1 MKRTKS
7 GRVMTLLG
15 VAFAMSAL
23 VAVSSPVA
31 ADGAAEVQREGDC
44 SGNADWRLEVER
56 EDGGL
61 QVDLRIR
68 QDDQPGQVWDIRI
81 KQNGERF
88 FRADRTTN
96 EDGEIRI
103 RRQRPNTAGDDRFFF
118 KAIGPNG
125 QTCAGGL
132 TI

>member
-7 GRVMTLLG
+7 GRVVTLLG
-15 VAFAMSAL
+15 ATLGLSAL
-23 VAVSSPVA
+23 LAVSAPVA
-31 ADGAAEVQREGDC
+31 AGDPGEVQRQGDC
-44 SGNADWRLEVER
+44 SGNADWRLEVEP

-68 QDDQPGQVWDIRI
+68 QDDQAGRVWDIRI

-88 FRADRTTN
+88 FRADRTTD

-118 KAIGPNG
+118 KAIGPGG
-125 QTCAGGL
+125 QTCSGGL